1 MTWKLMALLGTV
13 GLGMVACDD
22 GSAPG
27 APVAPSGPATAYGI
41 WTPGPGD
48 DCTVA
53 QHDAYAVVGPD
64 GKLYP
69 TWHPPIAPATGC
81 SFGHDHGRDPSGSA
95 LYRQV
100 GAIPFGVANEA
111 LEEWDPSGIRNEDH
125 VGHKVEWENGVAMQ
139 FGSNAA
145 NAIFDVRC
153 DVLAKLHQGT
163 HSKDAFTNNVH
174 ELVYHVRCTDGTA
187 IHVTMLAAIGTPG
200 QFERSCDRV
209 TVVVGPPTP
218 ANSPDGGGVRIIPD
232 RFCVEQAILRAPGQA
247 SDFGV
252 LRESWQT
259 SNRIVADDGHTLASF
274 NPYFQAFRPSRF
286 HDPSQPSLV
295 GRPIDVCYEVL
306 PDGRRAQG
314 GDCEEATAGGT
325 ITGILFD
332 DPRSPFDGVRRQVDI
347 NDNVV
352 RNASGP
358 EVWYTDPYGRH
369 GRTTPFTG
377 SVRQI
382 LARIDN
388 DRGDLQLAGPTIG
401 RDRDYGSPR
410 VHAPN

>member
-1 MTWKLMALLGTV
+1 MRWTRLALLGAAGV
-13 GLGMVACDD
+13 GMLACDEP
-22 GSAPG
+22 GAPG

-48 DCTVA
+48 DCTA
-53 QHDAYAVVGPD
+53 QQHDAYAVVGPD

-69 TWHPPIAPATGC
+69 TWHPPIDPATGC
-81 SFGHDHGRDPSGSA
+81 SFGHDHGRDPRGSA
-95 LYRQV
+95 LYAQV
-100 GAIPFGVANEA
+100 GPVPFGLANEA
-111 LEEWDPSGIRNEDH
+111 LEDWDPTGIRNEDH
-125 VGHKVEWENGVAMQ
+125 VGHKIEWENGVEMR
-139 FGSNAA
+139 FGSDAA

-153 DVLAKLHQGT
+153 DVLTKLHQGT
-163 HSKDAFTNNVH
+163 HSRDAFTNNVH

-187 IHVTMLAAIGTPG
+187 MHVTMLAAIGTPG

-209 TVVVGPPTP
+209 TIVVGPATP

-232 RFCVEQAILRAPGQA
+232 RFCVEQAILRLPGER

-252 LRESWQT
+252 LHESWQT
-259 SNRIVADDGHTLASF
+259 SNRLVAEDGRALAFF

-286 HDPSQPSLV
+286 YDPSLASIV
-295 GRPIDVCYEVL
+295 GRPIDLCYEVL
-306 PDGRRAQG
+306 PDGRQAQG
-314 GDCEEATAGGT
+314 GECEEATGGGT
-325 ITGILFD
+325 IVGISFD

-352 RNASGP
+352 RNAAGP

-369 GRTTPFTG
+369 GRTAPFTG
-377 SVRQI
+377 SVRQV